1 MHRFCCLLA
10 IVAIAL
16 SGCGTPLKPPEQ
28 LGELV
33 VAVRDTPGYYQGDDA
48 SGSGF
53 EHDLVQLFGRELGV
67 KTRFVVTRDH
77 AELLRLLRQG
87 KVHFAAVSVANN
99 AVAQDDLHYSLPL
112 RETEQLLVQNTD
124 GIPLDAPADLK
135 GKTIEVLAGS
145 PQEAALRAMDDGRPP
160 FALAPMSG
168 ITEIDLLGRV
178 SRHQSELA
186 ATDASHFAIAQN
198 YFPNLQVAQ
207 KIPGS
212 VSFAWAFARGA
223 DPALFQSAQAFIE
236 RIREDGT
243 LARINDRYFGHIRR
257 INRVGISD
265 FLQRIATVL
274 PHYRRDFQ
282 AAQQVSGIDW
292 RLLAALAYQESGWDP
307 LATSFTGVRGIMM
320 LTDDTADRMHVNNRL
335 DPKQSIAA
343 GAKYLADLI
352 DALPAEVK
360 QPDRTWLALA
370 AYNLGQGHMNG
381 ARAIAIGL
389 KRDPD
394 SWYEM
399 KKVLPLMA
407 RQKYYQHLKSGR
419 ARGGEAVIMVENV
432 RTFYDILTR
441 FEPPYRPDAYGA
453 SMLAIPPMAG
463 RRTSGTVT
471 LPSAF

>member
-1 MHRFCCLLA
+1 MRRFCCLL
-10 IVAIAL
+10 VLVTVAL
-16 SGCGTPLKPPEQ
+16 SGCSARLDPPEQ
-28 LGELV
+28 RGELV
-33 VAVRDTPGYYQGDDA
+33 VAVRNTPGYYQENDA

-53 EHDLVQLFGRELGV
+53 EHDLAQLFGRDLGV

-77 AELLRLLRQG
+77 AELLKLLRQG
-87 KVHFAAVSVANN
+87 KVHFAAVSVAND
-99 AVAQDDLHYSLPL
+99 AALTKPADDLRYSSPL
-112 RETEQLLVQNTD
+112 READQLLVQNTD
-124 GIPLDAPADLK
+124 SIPLDEPGDIK

-145 PQEAALRAMDDGRPP
+145 PQETALLAMNGGQPP
-160 FALAPMSG
+160 FKLVAQTG
-168 ITEIDLLGRV
+168 ITEVDLLERV
-178 SRHQSELA
+178 SQHKSELA

-212 VSFAWAFARGA
+212 VSFAWAFAQDA
-223 DPALFQSAQAFIE
+223 DPALFQKAQAFIE
-236 RIREDGT
+236 RIRQDGT
-243 LARINDRYFGHIRR
+243 LARISDRYFGHIRR
-257 INRVGISD
+257 INRIGISD
-265 FLQRIATVL
+265 FLQRITTLL

-307 LATSFTGVRGIMM
+307 LATSFTGVRGMMM
-320 LTDDTADRMHVNNRL
+320 LTDDTADRMHVGNRL
-335 DPKQSIAA
+335 DPKESIAA

-352 DALPAEVK
+352 DELPTEVK

-381 ARAIAIGL
+381 ARAIAVGL

-407 RQKYYQHLKSGR
+407 RQKYYERLKSGR

-441 FEPPYRPDAYGA
+441 FEPPYKPAAYAA
-453 SMLAIPPMAG
+453 SMVDIPPM
-463 RRTSGTVT
+463 
-471 LPSAF
+471 

>member
-1 MHRFCCLLA
+1 MRRFCSLLA
-10 IVAIAL
+10 LAFAVVALA
-16 SGCGTPLKPPEQ
+16 GCSARLDPPEQ
-28 LGELV
+28 RGELV
-33 VAVRDTPGYYQGDDA
+33 VAVRDTPGYYQEDEN
-48 SGSGF
+48 SSNGF
-53 EHDLVQLFGRELGV
+53 EHDLAELFGHELGV

-77 AELLRLLRQG
+77 AELLQLLRRG
-87 KVHFAAVSVANN
+87 KVHFAAVSVAGD
-99 AVAQDDLHYSLPL
+99 AAAAPPQDDLRYTSPL
-112 RETEQLLVQNTD
+112 RVADQLLVQNTD
-124 GIPLDAPADLK
+124 SVPLDEPSDIK

-145 PQEAALRAMDDGRPP
+145 PQEAALSAMNGGRPP
-160 FALAPMSG
+160 FKLVAQTG
-168 ITEIDLLGRV
+168 ITEVDLLERV

-212 VSFAWAFARGA
+212 VSFAWAFAQDA
-223 DPALFQSAQAFIE
+223 DPALFQKAQAFIE

-243 LARINDRYFGHIRR
+243 LARISDRYFGHIRR
-257 INRVGISD
+257 INRIGISD
-265 FLQRIATVL
+265 FLERIATLL
-274 PHYRRDFQ
+274 PHYRHDFQ
-282 AAQQVSGIDW
+282 AAQEVTGIDW

-307 LATSFTGVRGIMM
+307 LATSFTGVRGMMM
-320 LTDDTADRMHVNNRL
+320 LTDDTADRMHVGNRL

-352 DALPAEVK
+352 DELPAKVK

-381 ARAIAIGL
+381 ARAIAVGL

-432 RTFYDILTR
+432 RSFYDILTR
-441 FEPPYRPDAYGA
+441 FEPSYQPADFAAPMA
-453 SMLAIPPMAG
+453 AIPPM
-463 RRTSGTVT
+463 
-471 LPSAF
+471 